1 MIRSLLKLAA
11 LLVAGILIYNYFFGT
26 DSEKENSRKI
36 FGQVRDV
43 VVSVGQLVKSEKAKF
58 DAGKYD
64 AALEKLGGVYKAV
77 RTQAQHLDASMLKRL
92 DELEQ
97 RKTTLQQQ
105 LDTIDQNEKALAAPA
120 PAGKKSLKTDPKAE
134 KAKAE
139 KAADQQRRK
148 EQLQRELDELLK
160 DSDDLLKK
168 AQEQ

>member
-1 MIRSLLKLAA
+1 M
-11 LLVAGILIYNYFFGT
+11 
-26 DSEKENSRKI
+26 
-36 FGQVRDV
+36 
-43 VVSVGQLVKSEKAKF
+43 VVSVGQLVKTEKAKF

-120 PAGKKSLKTDPKAE
+120 PSGKKNLKTDPKAE